1 MSFADVEDRAT
12 ASAMARMSNATASFD
27 GGATSVPV
35 IFDNGATA
43 VMNGLAQSAQP
54 SMYVLA
60 SDFGTHKQ
68 GDAVTVTSR
77 GAAVRYKLRGPLPD
91 GAGMVACALE
101 LVTS

>member
-12 ASAMARMSNATASFD
+12 ASAMARVTNATVSFD
-27 GGATSVPV
+27 AGATSVPA
-35 IFDNGATA
+35 IFDNGAAA

-60 SDFGTHKQ
+60 SDFGSHKQ
-68 GDAVTVTSR
+68 GDACIVTQR
-77 GAAVRYKLRGPLPD
+77 GVSTHYKLRGPLPD